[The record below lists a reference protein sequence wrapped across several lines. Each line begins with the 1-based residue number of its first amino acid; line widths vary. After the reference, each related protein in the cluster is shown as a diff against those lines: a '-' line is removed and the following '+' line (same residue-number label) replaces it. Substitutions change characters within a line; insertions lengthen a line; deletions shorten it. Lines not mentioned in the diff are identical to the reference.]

1 MDLQDQLISTH
12 KAWEALSDKKRCLG
26 DPFSSSRK
34 FGQHRFVSL
43 HVKGA
48 PVSFSCMAFP
58 FRMYLALLSQ
68 ASSIGVS
75 GGPCLARPQH
85 GATSVEEER
94 EELAEQARGR
104 AAAHAQRSAE
114 RAAARAQQGEGG
126 CSYLGR

>member
-1 MDLQDQLISTH
+1 
-12 KAWEALSDKKRCLG
+12 
-26 DPFSSSRK
+26 
-34 FGQHRFVSL
+34 
-43 HVKGA
+43 
-48 PVSFSCMAFP
+48 
-58 FRMYLALLSQ
+58 MYLALLSQ

-114 RAAARAQQGEGG
+114 RKAQNAAVAAERAAARAQQGEGG